1 MKGVFMFNTDSVY
14 PFWKTKPEQLWEML
28 HSMKKGQVHTL
39 CTSAGGHEIPY
50 VTYGEKEDYKGT
62 ANYNSACGATDPK
75 YYANRE
81 GKRPALML
89 VGATH
94 AQETEGVAGLMN
106 LFSLLETGRDLR
118 GMEVPSLLEAWEA
131 FGGRLVIVP
140 IYNMDGRMRCEPDS
154 MLNEPESSLRYH
166 GQGTWKDGTLC
177 GWPGCKTVHPLKD
190 AVDHLGAY
198 YNDDG
203 VNLMHDDQFC
213 PMAEETKA
221 ILKLA
226 KDEAPECVIGLHGG
240 SNCNNVLLPPCYVP
254 EYIGRGI
261 NKLAKAVAELQDAAG
276 LKSQVYDARERLEGF
291 PPPSFNLTSAFH
303 HVCGALSSTYESNE
317 GLAEANQFTAE
328 EILLNHYCLF
338 EAMFRRP
345 WRGIVPFF
353 CE

>member
-1 MKGVFMFNTDSVY
+1 MFNTDSVY
-14 PFWKTKPEQLWEML
+14 PFWKTKPEQVWEML
-28 HSMKKGQVHTL
+28 HSLKKGQVHTL

-50 VTYGEKEDYKGT
+50 VTYGEKEDYRGT
-62 ANYNSACGATDPK
+62 ANYNSACGARNPR
-75 YYANRE
+75 YYADRN
-81 GKRPALML
+81 GKRPTLMI

-94 AQETEGVAGLMN
+94 AQELEGVAGLMN

-118 GMEVPSLLEAWEA
+118 GMEVPSLLQAWEA

-154 MLNEPESSLRYH
+154 MLEEPPESLRYH
-166 GQGTWKDGTLC
+166 GQGTWKDGSLC
-177 GWPGCKTVHPLKD
+177 GWPDCKMIHPLKD
-190 AVDHLGAY
+190 AVDFLGAY

-226 KDEAPECVIGLHGG
+226 REEAPECIIGLHGG
-240 SNCNNVLLPPCYVP
+240 SNSTNMLLQPDYVP
-254 EYIGRGI
+254 DYIHRGVYL
-261 NKLAKAVAELQDAAG
+261 LAQAVAELQTANG
-276 LKSQVYDARERLEGF
+276 LKTYVVPERQKLEVF

-303 HVCGALSSTYESNE
+303 HVCGALTSTYESNE
-317 GLAEANQFTAE
+317 GLIDKNQFTAE
-328 EILLNHYCLF
+328 EILIHHYCLF
-338 EAMFRRP
+338 EAMFKRP
-345 WRGIVPFF
+345 WRGMVPFF